1 MIIGNSIEN
10 TACKKKVN
18 VCIADLFRYP
28 FTLFISKSLT
38 AKSNQTGNYIRKLQ
52 KTRNAY
58 GRHGCLR
65 IRKKEASL

>member
-1 MIIGNSIEN
+1 MIFGNSIEN

-18 VCIADLFRYP
+18 VFIADLFSYP
-28 FTLFISKSLT
+28 FTLSISKSLT
-38 AKSNQTGNYIRKLQ
+38 AKSNQAGNLIRKLQ

-65 IRKKEASL
+65 IRMKEVSL